1 MWSRLHRNHV
11 IMAFPSFD
19 TTTNSWAPQADISWC
34 AGPVRESEFVRFTT
48 RATTE
53 DEAVN
58 CALHKGV
65 AWINQRLKHLR
76 SDVSAVHQR
85 RGDVIEALQ
94 QHLKRPHSMHS
105 GLLRLTTPASQTK
118 NLTFDQFKSIMA
130 NLGLSS
136 SEQSLRKSY
145 DALTKLRKVR
155 HCSWAKITDKM
166 QKSREFLAVTEESG
180 RRTKAPARLPL
191 TPRDWRRI
199 V

>member
-48 RATTE
+48 RATSE

-65 AWINQRLKHLR
+65 AWIDQRLKHLR
-76 SDVSAVHQR
+76 SDVRAVHQR

-94 QHLKRPHSMHS
+94 QRLKRPHPVHS
-105 GLLRLTTPASQTK
+105 DLFRLPTPVSQTK
-118 NLTFDQFKSIMA
+118 NLTFDQFRSVMA
-130 NLGLSS
+130 KFGLSG

-145 DALTKLRKVR
+145 DALTKLRKIR
-155 HCSWAKITDKM
+155 HCSWAKIRDKV
-166 QKSREFLAVTEESG
+166 QKSRELLAVTEGSG
-180 RRTKAPARLPL
+180 RRPKAPARLPL
-191 TPRDWRRI
+191 TPREWRRI